1 MLSAFKKKGTR
12 MTQIG
17 RIITEK
23 IISVDPQNPC
33 YQRSKKKGTRMTQ
46 IGRIITEKI
55 ISVDPQN
62 PCYQRSKK
70 RNTNDEDRADNHG
83 ENYQ

>member
-1 MLSAFKKKGTR
+1 MTKIGRIITEKIISKDPQNPCYQRSKKGTR

-33 YQRSKKKGTRMTQ
+33 YQRSKKK
-46 IGRIITEKI
+46 EH
-55 ISVDPQN
+55 
-62 PCYQRSKK
+62 
-70 RNTNDEDRADNHG
+70 E
-83 ENYQ
+83 